1 MVLQR
6 YLSFR
11 EEFGVRE
18 KQCRLVNILY
28 SELISVLKPA
38 RIFTLTERKCKKII
52 DSLISKFTDF
62 KKPIYKGSGSTNKYK
77 VFLAKLCDLAPSN
90 LKELLQGTYRPYK
103 LREENWQFYLNM
115 CKAKQA
121 GCVVGM
127 DVKLA
132 VK

>member
-1 MVLQR
+1 M
-6 YLSFR
+6 S
-11 EEFGVRE
+11 GNPSPT
-18 KQCRLVNILY
+18 KQSLPSRSKSPIA
-28 SELISVLKPA
+28 SEVLIS
-38 RIFTLTERKCKKII
+38 LTEIKCKNII

-62 KKPIYKGSGSTNKYK
+62 NKPIYKGSGSTKKYK

-103 LREENWQFYLNM
+103 LREEDWQFYLNM
-115 CKAKQA
+115 CKAKQV